1 MAVVEYF
8 VATVEPMNASN
19 NYLSAEIQC
28 AGEEVSTATNDD
40 LVDLVRVATAGDR
53 EIRVGAG
60 FEEAES
66 ESVSPRHSNE
76 QERCDVETEHALSVK
91 PKPVS
96 EQLLPCL

>member
-1 MAVVEYF
+1 MTVVEYSA
-8 VATVEPMNASN
+8 ATVEPMNASN

-28 AGEEVSTATNDD
+28 AGEEVSTPTNDD

-66 ESVSPRHSNE
+66 ESVSPRHSNK
-76 QERCDVETEHALSVK
+76 QEGCDAETEHTL
-91 PKPVS
+91 
-96 EQLLPCL
+96 

>member
-53 EIRVGAG
+53 EIRGGAG

-66 ESVSPRHSNE
+66 ESVSPRHSNK
-76 QERCDVETEHALSVK
+76 QEGCDAETEHTL
-91 PKPVS
+91 
-96 EQLLPCL
+96 